1 MAILQ
6 GTMSDG
12 TLIPVQADSQGRLV
26 CEGLPG
32 PEGPQGPEGPPGP
45 QGPEGPGIVL
55 PANPR
60 NGDVL
65 AWDNGLIWVSG
76 LIPTYPPASG
86 NIVGVSSISGI
97 VWSSRLTY
105 SPANPTN
112 AFDGNTSTFA
122 TRTAEGGGNLGQV
135 GWSPFEPMTGNWR
148 FYLTQNMN
156 SGADPWNKMW
166 INTNDGVSVSGN
178 GWYNAGNIT
187 LTSMRFSS
195 MVHDTSGVRTMGIS
209 AFEYNGEILVDGTNE
224 TILTFDSTLGFD
236 KMPIGSTITQSDG
249 QASGTIFDK
258 DLTAKTITLTEWT
271 GTWGPANTGLYV
283 VGEVQAVYADPL
295 KAHR

>member
-1 MAILQ
+1 
-6 GTMSDG
+6 MSDG

-26 CEGLPG
+26 CEGLQGQPGQDGAPGPTG
-32 PEGPQGPEGPPGP
+32 PEGPQGPP
-45 QGPEGPGIVL
+45 GPEGPGIVL

-86 NIVGVSSISGI
+86 NIVNVSSISGI
-97 VWSSRLTY
+97 VWSSRL
-105 SPANPTN
+105 SAVDDPTN

-122 TRTAEGGGNLGQV
+122 TRPAPTGTTV
-135 GWSPFEPMTGNWR
+135 GFITWSPFEPMTGTWR
-148 FYLTQNMN
+148 FYFNQNYN
-156 SGADPWNKMW
+156 SGLPSGFSNLSLNGGDDVQ
-166 INTNDGVSVSGN
+166 ISGN
-178 GWYNAGNIT
+178 GWYDAGNIT
-187 LTSMRFSS
+187 LSSMRWTNLKEGA
-195 MVHDTSGVRTMGIS
+195 DTAKTMGIS
-209 AFEYNGEILVDGTNE
+209 AFEYNGERLIDGTNE
-224 TILTFDSTLGFD
+224 TILTFDSTQGFD

-258 DLTAKTITLTEWT
+258 DLAAKTITLTEWT

-283 VGEVQAVYADPL
+283 VGEVQANYIDPL
-295 KAHR
+295 KGHR